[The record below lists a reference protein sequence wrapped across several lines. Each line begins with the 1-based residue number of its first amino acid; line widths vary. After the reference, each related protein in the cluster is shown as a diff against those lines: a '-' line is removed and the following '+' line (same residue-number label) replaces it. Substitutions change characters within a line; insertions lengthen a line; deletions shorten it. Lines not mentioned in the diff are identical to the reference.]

1 MTAPVSF
8 DAALAAVRS
17 VGDGPRLLEQANRI
31 ADRVE
36 AENTEL
42 RRRID
47 TAREYVAAL
56 MCDCDRIYVYVPDV
70 TRLHQDRPPTLVRR
84 CERCQALDILGGAL

>member
-1 MTAPVSF
+1 VTAVAF

-36 AENTEL
+36 A
-42 RRRID
+42 RIG
-47 TAREYVAAL
+47 TARKYVEAIPCRCVAGRVVAQI
-56 MCDCDRIYVYVPDV
+56 CD
-70 TRLHQDRPPTLVRR
+70 
-84 CERCQALDILGGAL
+84 RCQALGILGGGT

>member
-1 MTAPVSF
+1 MTAVSF

-31 ADRVE
+31 ADGLE

-42 RRRID
+42 RAASTRRLPRCCSC
-47 TAREYVAAL
+47 ARPRRTL
-56 MCDCDRIYVYVPDV
+56 M
-70 TRLHQDRPPTLVRR
+70 RR
-84 CERCQALDILGGAL
+84 T

>member
-1 MTAPVSF
+1 MTPATF
-8 DAALAAVRS
+8 DAALAAVRN

-47 TAREYVAAL
+47 TASALLREAHYEL
-56 MCDCDRIYVYVPDV
+56 SDGCGYCR
-70 TRLHQDRPPTLVRR
+70 
-84 CERCQALDILGGAL
+84 ALDILGGGT

>member
-1 MTAPVSF
+1 MTAATF
-8 DAALAAVRS
+8 DAALAAVRN

-47 TAREYVAAL
+47 TATAYVAAL
-56 MCDCDRIYVYVPDV
+56 LCECMVADFVFGRAVVQRCD
-70 TRLHQDRPPTLVRR
+70 
-84 CERCQALDILGGAL
+84 RCQALGILGGGT

>member
-1 MTAPVSF
+1 MTSPVSF
-8 DAALAAVRS
+8 DAALAAVRN

-47 TAREYVAAL
+47 AAL
-56 MCDCDRIYVYVPDV
+56 EYGRRALECEPGFCP
-70 TRLHQDRPPTLVRR
+70 R
-84 CERCQALDILGGAL
+84 CELLTILGGPG